1 MENEYV
7 VAPGARFRVTWRFS
21 RDECREFDGVYR
33 GMSAIGS
40 ETALVFE
47 VDGTQRFL
55 VASSV
60 VLMDQ
65 LEAAPEKAAK
75 KSDAGS
81 VFYG

>member
-47 VDGTQRFL
+47 VDGIRRFL

-65 LEAAPEKAAK
+65 LEAAPEKAEK